1 MTCPF
6 RKDNEMDIVV
16 QIDSR
21 EKTHAITHITKY
33 FDMNNIKYFTN
44 KLPTGDYQNLVNP
57 TIIVDRK
64 QNLTELQCNITQS
77 HERFRNELIKAKEC
91 GIKLII
97 LIEEKDILTLEDV
110 RDKYINPRMKQ
121 WSIAKKRALN
131 KGLEFKQRPPL
142 SGKHIYEILK
152 TMEEKYGCKFMFAR
166 KEKMAETIIKLLTTK
181 REDIN

>member
-1 MTCPF
+1 
-6 RKDNEMDIVV
+6 MDIVV

-33 FDMNNIKYFTN
+33 FDMNNIKYYTN
-44 KLPTGDYQNLVNP
+44 KLLVGDYCNLINATV
-57 TIIVDRK
+57 IVDRK
-64 QNLTELQCNITQS
+64 QNLIELQGNITQS
-77 HERFRNELIKAKEC
+77 HERFRNELIKAQEC

-97 LIEEKDILTLEDV
+97 LIEEPKIKSLEDV
-110 RDKYINPRMKQ
+110 RDNYINPRMKQ

-152 TMEEKYGCKFMFAR
+152 TMESKYGCKFMFSR
-166 KEKMAETIIKLLTTK
+166 KENMAETIIKLLTTK
-181 REDIN
+181 REELN

>member
-1 MTCPF
+1 
-6 RKDNEMDIVV
+6 MDIVV

-33 FDMNNIKYFTN
+33 FDMNNIKYYTN
-44 KLPTGDYQNLVNP
+44 KLLVADYCNLHNP
-57 TIIVDRK
+57 TIMVDRK
-64 QNLTELQCNITQS
+64 MSLIEIQNNITIGHQ
-77 HERFRNELIKAKEC
+77 RFRNELILAQEN
-91 GIKLII
+91 GIKLIV
-97 LIEEKDILTLEDV
+97 LIEESQIKTLEDV

-142 SGKHIYEILK
+142 PGKHIYEILK

-166 KEKMAETIIKLLTTK
+166 KENMAETIIKLLTTK